1 MTPHDLIA
9 RDLCAA
15 YSAAADALC
24 AEPGVV
30 ALIRKSDLETLGER
44 GSVFAGI
51 GDEDAQWRKRWHRL
65 TDHYE
70 GSQGESQG

>member
-1 MTPHDLIA
+1 M
-9 RDLCAA
+9 
-15 YSAAADALC
+15 
-24 AEPGVV
+24 